1 MVLAVASS
9 MVPALCSIQA
19 LLVCVQVKAVLVCA
33 DLYFSHMARLQ
44 QERTL
49 IKAQLKQ
56 SDVAKEDLLIDTGG

>member
-1 MVLAVASS
+1 M
-9 MVPALCSIQA
+9 
-19 LLVCVQVKAVLVCA
+19 LVCVQVKAVLVCA

-44 QERTL
+44 QERTH